1 MKVTRITLLQ
11 ASIALPHS
19 GKEVKD
25 SVIISFI
32 IGVWLLQLYNLMI
45 IVVNIVICFVGH
57 LFCQVYY
64 KSHFSYSG
72 SSKVHWRCLECVLRV
87 TPLTEGNGCPT
98 CTGMVKSRSN
108 SVRSSLLGQKQLAVV
123 ANASYLVLPE
133 QEPVSSAH
141 KSPAPSLF

>member
-1 MKVTRITLLQ
+1 MRKCESHTHHLAT
-11 ASIALPHS
+11 SISLPHS

-64 KSHFSYSG
+64 KSHF
-72 SSKVHWRCLECVLRV
+72 VNQF
-87 TPLTEGNGCPT
+87 T
-98 CTGMVKSRSN
+98 
-108 SVRSSLLGQKQLAVV
+108 LAALKCIGDVW
-123 ANASYLVLPE
+123 S
-133 QEPVSSAH
+133 VSSELLL
-141 KSPAPSLF
+141 SLKEMGVPLAQGW